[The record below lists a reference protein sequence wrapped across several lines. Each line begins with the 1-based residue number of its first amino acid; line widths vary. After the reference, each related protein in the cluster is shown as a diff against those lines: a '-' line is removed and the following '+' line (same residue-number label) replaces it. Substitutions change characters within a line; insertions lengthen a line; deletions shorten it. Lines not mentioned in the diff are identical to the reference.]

1 MLDSISRIP
10 GEDMLQREPP
20 SVGGSRSAGFT
31 LIELAVT
38 VAIIGI
44 LAIVALPSMQALIN
58 NNRLDT
64 QANLLIA
71 DFQIARSEAVKRNRT
86 IVLCR
91 SIDGTSCATSN
102 GEWTTWITAIKGSSP
117 LEVLRVGQSKAP
129 VQVKGPQASIDIR
142 ADGMARNS
150 SGGLLASAFTVC
162 IPTANPSKNLRRL
175 DVAAGSR
182 IQTVA
187 VSNSGVCP

>member
-1 MLDSISRIP
+1 
-10 GEDMLQREPP
+10 MLQRQPP
-20 SVGGSRSAGFT
+20 CVGRPKSVGFT

-44 LAIVALPSMQALIN
+44 LAVIALPSMHALIN
-58 NNRLDT
+58 NNRLAT
-64 QANLLIA
+64 QANQLIA
-71 DFQIARSEAVKRNRT
+71 DFQVARSEAVRRNRT

-91 SIDGTSCATSN
+91 SADGTSCAASN

-117 LEVLRVGQSKAP
+117 LEVLRVGQSKVP

-150 SGGLLASAFTVC
+150 SGGLLAASFTVC
-162 IPTANPSKNLRRL
+162 IPTGNPSKNLRNL
-175 DVAAGSR
+175 NIAAGSR
-182 IQTVA
+182 VQTEA
-187 VSNSGVCP
+187 VSNSGACP